1 MASRNLDD
9 LQSHIKE
16 KALSLIERCNQEDLD
31 ILIYCTLRP
40 LDEQAR
46 LFRQGRTLTQIE
58 AKAEEL
64 KNKWGRPDLSDLLIS
79 VGPQN
84 GRRVTYAGPG
94 QSMHNY
100 GLAFDGVPL
109 IGGKPV
115 WQTSKPED
123 KALWDLYGRLG
134 FEGGLEWAGNWSKF
148 REYPHMQEIGA
159 KWRELIKRDSTPIPA
174 APRNFRIVPS

>member
-9 LQSHIKE
+9 LQPNIKE
-16 KALSLIERCNQEDLD
+16 KALLLIGRCSREDLD
-31 ILIYCTLRP
+31 ILIYCTFRP

-64 KNKWGRPDLSDLLIS
+64 KNKWGRSDLANLLIS

-84 GRRVTYAGPG
+84 GRRVTFAGPG

-109 IGGKPV
+109 RGGKPV
-115 WQTSKPED
+115 WQTNKPED
-123 KALWDLYGRLG
+123 MALWEQYGHLG
-134 FEGGLEWAGNWSKF
+134 VEIGLEWAGSWSNF
-148 REYPHMQEIGA
+148 REYPHMQEEGS
-159 KWRELIKRDSTPIPA
+159 KWRELIRDTTPLSP
-174 APRNFRIVPS
+174 PKNLQIVI